1 MNQMSSSPSTEPLA
15 APGAPDQQAVRA
27 SQRKLLL
34 ILACFAIPLL
44 LAIIW
49 LQVLRVQGSTY
60 GDTSRGELVVPA
72 RPFEAFSVTTSAGE
86 AWGLDELRGAWTLM
100 YLADGEC
107 ADACQQSL
115 YHMRQVRL
123 ALNHRMDRVRR
134 TVLPAVDTPMDA
146 SLVAEHPGLLVLN
159 ANAAEHAAFTAQVR
173 AAEAAMHAAAGGE
186 GEAPEFVG
194 IYLVDPN
201 GNLMMRFSEDLD
213 PRYMLKDLKHLL
225 KVSRIG

>member
-1 MNQMSSSPSTEPLA
+1 MNPMSTSSSPDPHSSA
-15 APGAPDQQAVRA
+15 APDPDTVRA

-34 ILACFAIPLL
+34 ILACFAVPLI
-44 LAIIW
+44 LAIVW

-60 GDTSRGELVVPA
+60 GDTSRGELIVPA
-72 RPFEAFSVTTSAGE
+72 RPFEPFTLSTTDDQS
-86 AWGLDELRGAWTLM
+86 WGLDELRGAWTLM

-107 ADACQQSL
+107 EDACQQSL

-134 TVLPAVDTPMDA
+134 AVLPDVDTPLDTT
-146 SLVAEHPGLLVLN
+146 LVAEHPGLLVLD
-159 ANAAEHAAFTAQVR
+159 ADPAQHADFVAQVR
-173 AAEAAMHAAAGGE
+173 DAESAMHAARGQA
-186 GEAPEFVG
+186 GEAPEFSG

-201 GNLMMRFSEDLD
+201 GNLMMRFDEDLD